1 MADFVSIVQI
11 APNFVIINLE
21 SRFFRFSMKTFTS
34 TAAVRQS
41 YHRPVVAL
49 PLGSGRRKDGHL

>member
-21 SRFFRFSMKTFTS
+21 SRLFRFSMKTEKTHYNNI
-34 TAAVRQS
+34 V
-41 YHRPVVAL
+41 
-49 PLGSGRRKDGHL
+49 

>member
-21 SRFFRFSMKTFTS
+21 PRLFRFSMKTFTS
-34 TAAVRQS
+34 TAAVR
-41 YHRPVVAL
+41 
-49 PLGSGRRKDGHL
+49 

>member
-21 SRFFRFSMKTFTS
+21 SRLFRFSMKTFSS
-34 TAAVRQS
+34 TTG
-41 YHRPVVAL
+41 L
-49 PLGSGRRKDGHL
+49 W